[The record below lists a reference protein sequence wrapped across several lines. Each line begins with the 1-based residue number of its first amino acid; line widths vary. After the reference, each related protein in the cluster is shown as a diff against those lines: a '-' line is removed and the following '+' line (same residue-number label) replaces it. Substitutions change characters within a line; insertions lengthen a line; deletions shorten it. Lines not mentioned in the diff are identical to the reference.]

1 MTVDSF
7 LTELSQLLL
16 EHMFYISGSESA
28 TDILFIR
35 FESIFTSFSLR
46 ILSNR
51 RKRRKEINERW
62 TILTDQCEVFHNLP
76 AESQA
81 EHLINF
87 LLKWSVGEPEQS
99 EPFEQD
105 PE

>member
-1 MTVDSF
+1 MESVNARLNREAPTSYQTFEAAAEHIHSVHNTVLDEYF
-7 LTELSQLLL
+7 AQFAYNQTP
-16 EHMFYISGSESA
+16 
-28 TDILFIR
+28 
-35 FESIFTSFSLR
+35 
-46 ILSNR
+46 R

-87 LLKWSVGEPEQS
+87 LLKWSVGEPEPS

>member
-1 MTVDSF
+1 MKNGALDPYS
-7 LTELSQLLL
+7 
-16 EHMFYISGSESA
+16 Y
-28 TDILFIR
+28 LFW
-35 FESIFTSFSLR
+35 SWGQD
-46 ILSNR
+46 
-51 RKRRKEINERW
+51 K
-62 TILTDQCEVFHNLP
+62 VFHNLP

-87 LLKWSVGEPEQS
+87 LLKWSVGEPEPS